1 MKQQSV
7 QRQYAPASRCFG
19 CGPANEEGLRIES
32 FEEGEELVAKFV
44 TAAHHSAFP
53 GMVNGGILGA
63 LLDCHANWAAA
74 MALKRERKMEA
85 PPCTVT
91 AEFTVRMKRPTPLGV
106 ELTLRAR
113 ATEIADPKVWVAGE
127 VLAGDTI
134 TATVSGL
141 FVAVTEGHPAFG
153 TW

>member
-7 QRQYAPASRCFG
+7 QQRYAPASRCFG

-32 FEEGEELVAKFV
+32 FEEGEELVAHFV
-44 TAAHHSAFP
+44 TEAHHSAFP

-91 AEFTVRMKRPTPLGV
+91 AEFTVRMKRPTPLGE

-113 ATEIADPKVWVAGE
+113 ATEIADPKVWVEGE
-127 VLAGDTI
+127 VFAGDTI